1 MGKISFVYLRIF
13 SAQNKQTRTSFANIR
28 KWMPYL
34 SWAKLWPQPSQKMSQ
49 NRGESYGKSESLNC
63 VLYALFILAKEAA
76 NLRVSVSLLL
86 GQWVRVLGLVRA
98 AYLSPWRDVASSVE
112 NVQSVIHH
120 LYEPC
125 IKNVFFIS
133 RDFFLEFYSFDRTI
147 KRFSTLLEMG
157 KGNRTKLKTFLWIS
171 GVLFSKQ
178 SGSVVRYKKNE
189 LGQDIL
195 FLVLRFSR
203 SSFPFKWHSKW
214 SLNEMSTQSED
225 TTNPQ
230 PGTSLFYW
238 YFPIIPNL
246 KLHNYWV
253 PHTQTNIKG
262 RNP

>member
-1 MGKISFVYLRIF
+1 
-13 SAQNKQTRTSFANIR
+13 
-28 KWMPYL
+28 
-34 SWAKLWPQPSQKMSQ
+34 MSQ

-178 SGSVVRYKKNE
+178 SGSVVRYKKKTNW
-189 LGQDIL
+189 
-195 FLVLRFSR
+195 VRTSFSLSCAFPGHHFR
-203 SSFPFKWHSKW
+203 S
-214 SLNEMSTQSED
+214 NGTQSD
-225 TTNPQ
+225 LSMKWAH
-230 PGTSLFYW
+230 SLKIRLTHNLALP
-238 YFPIIPNL
+238 YFIDIFPLSRI
-246 KLHNYWV
+246 
-253 PHTQTNIKG
+253 
-262 RNP
+262 